1 MSNERGKNMKKQ
13 AVDCKWYFN
22 YIYLQMEL
30 FQNHTLCECV
40 VSSLKGKHNHFTI
53 HTKPS
58 TIMNLGDR
66 DGGHD
71 SLASPN

>member
-40 VSSLKGKHNHFTI
+40 VSSLKLSLI
-53 HTKPS
+53 H
-58 TIMNLGDR
+58 I
-66 DGGHD
+66 
-71 SLASPN
+71 